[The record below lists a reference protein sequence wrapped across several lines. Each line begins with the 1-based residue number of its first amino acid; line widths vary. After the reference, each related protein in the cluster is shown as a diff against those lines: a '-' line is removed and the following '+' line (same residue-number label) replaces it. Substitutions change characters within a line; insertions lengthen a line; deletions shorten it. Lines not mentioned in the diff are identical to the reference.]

1 MSRYLPFVKAMRNVE
16 WFSSLEPTQRL
27 TLIRRHG
34 KAMPASWARDEVVVQ
49 ARHTRHTRLHACR
62 LRLVMVTDGYLRLL
76 TVTDGY

>member
-1 MSRYLPFVKAMRNVE
+1 MTPKTVAPSRHLPFVKAMRNVE

-49 ARHTRHTRLHACR
+49 ARATRGTR
-62 LRLVMVTDGYLRLL
+62 VPVTASDGY
-76 TVTDGY
+76 